1 LKKKDILKMEMK
13 NLETKNISAG
23 IPVHKHLALNA

>member
-1 LKKKDILKMEMK
+1 MEMK

-23 IPVHKHLALNA
+23 IPVHKNLALNTWVVYY